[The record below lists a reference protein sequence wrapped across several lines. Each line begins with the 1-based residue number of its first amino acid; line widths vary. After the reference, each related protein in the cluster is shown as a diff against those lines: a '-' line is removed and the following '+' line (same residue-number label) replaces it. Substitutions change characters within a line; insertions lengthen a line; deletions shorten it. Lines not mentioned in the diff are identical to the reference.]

1 MTRTPV
7 RTGRALTVVVALAAS
22 ALLAG
27 RAAGSADAPRL
38 PVGTTRHVVAPGDTL
53 WEIARARVG
62 AAGDPRP
69 LVAAIEDLNGLQGGA
84 VRAGELILVPP
95 AP

>member
-1 MTRTPV
+1 MVLFAT
-7 RTGRALTVVVALAAS
+7 

-27 RAAGSADAPRL
+27 RASGSGEEPGLSA
-38 PVGTTRHVVAPGDTL
+38 GTTGHVVAPGDTL

-69 LVAAIEDLNGLQGGA
+69 LVAAIEDVNGLRGGA